1 MTAERHALGLSLAL
15 LGVLVLTP
23 DALLIRLIEADR
35 ATLLFWRTLL
45 KGLTLWLV
53 LALYY
58 RGRLLSV
65 TLAMGRVG
73 LLATGVF
80 GLSTILFVSSITLTK
95 AANTLFILS
104 TAPLFAALIS
114 WIVLRERVALRTWI
128 AILCALVGIAII
140 FAGGLGGGTLLGDL
154 LAIGAAISLAGQLS
168 IARHA
173 RSISL
178 VPALA
183 TGVLLVALLSGTTF
197 ASPLSVT
204 RMDMLWLGL
213 LGCVVVPAA
222 FGLLTLAPRY
232 IPSPEVSLIMQL
244 EAILGPLWVWLGV
257 GEIPPVATFIGG
269 AIVLA
274 TLVIHSL
281 LGLRAYRARQRESG
295 GRMQPVAP
303 HAAA

>member
-1 MTAERHALGLSLAL
+1 MNAERQGLGLSLAL

-53 LALYY
+53 LALYF

-65 TLAMGRVG
+65 TLAMGRIG

-80 GLSTILFVSSITLTK
+80 GLSTILFVSSITLTT

-114 WIVLRERVALRTWI
+114 WVVLRERVALRTWI
-128 AILCALVGIAII
+128 AVVCALVGIAVI
-140 FAGGLGGGTLLGDL
+140 FAGSLGGGTLLGDL
-154 LAIGAAISLAGQLS
+154 LAVGAALSLAAQLS

-173 RSISL
+173 RSINL

-183 TGVLLVALLSGTTF
+183 TGVLLVALLSGATF

-204 RMDMLWLGL
+204 REDMLWLVL
-213 LGCVVVPAA
+213 LGCVVVPLA

-244 EAILGPLWVWLGV
+244 EAVLGPLWVWLGV
-257 GEIPPVATFIGG
+257 GEVPPVTTFIGG
-269 AIVLA
+269 ALVVG
-274 TLVIHSL
+274 TLVVHSL
-281 LGLRAYRARQRESG
+281 LSLRAYRALQRSGG
-295 GRMQPVAP
+295 GRMRPVAP
-303 HAAA
+303 HERA